1 MSNTTRSED
10 RPRLRWQDSLW
21 GIGVTALVV
30 AVGVRLLMHG
40 ASAWPSA
47 LLGAVPAAAW
57 MVYLVRRRRVRD
69 AHAVGTRPDDVPAME
84 RQILE
89 GAAAPRDPEQRRA
102 MAELV
107 DSRQERLRRNRWWA
121 FPLLAVIF
129 LGTAA
134 LGYAT
139 GSVGTGSLMLV
150 LGVTLVGYLV
160 WHQRRFDRRLSQMR
174 GRLQG

>member
-21 GIGVTALVV
+21 GIGVMALVV
-30 AVGVRLLMHG
+30 AVGVRLLMNG

-57 MVYLVRRRRVRD
+57 IVYLVRRRRVRD
-69 AHAVGTRPDDVPAME
+69 AREVGTRPDDVPAME

-89 GAAAPRDPEQRRA
+89 GAPAPRDPERRRA

-121 FPLLAVIF
+121 LPLLAVLF

-139 GSVGTGSLMLV
+139 GSVGMGSLMLV